1 MAMLSNSM
9 SRKAFALCGGI
20 ILSIALCGLQYS
32 CKSYTP
38 TTSTDGYVDNLEKFH
53 STYFMQGIN
62 GIKYDN
68 LALYVD
74 CSTCIAMGQQ
84 SPFYQSLIPCWVNAT
99 KEYYSIKG
107 SEIVKEEDDTFSLL
121 RSIEEVNYADLK
133 TAVEL
138 MAKSDHESVLL
149 TDGEYYQQSIAKGN
163 INNPYMA
170 NAFKEW
176 LKKGHD
182 VFFLTEPYMESN
194 NGNSYNKKRFY
205 ILFTDTRLNGN
216 IYDRIMQT
224 VDLSLFKDV
233 DIFHLSADHPSL
245 LAEGNSS
252 TVNAN
257 LNASVKGFG
266 NMEVQDWAISWK
278 EGIEP
283 LIVNAIDA
291 NTGIALPSGDYISK
305 GIKVDRNSFGG
316 YKIKEVC
323 CKVYNINGLFTEFS
337 DAIENK
343 QKIGGNVDLSTCLSD
358 NFIVVNSKEFER
370 HGMIELHFD
379 IQSFFPDSVLDGTP
393 YNYTKVDICISKVDY
408 LFNRYKDE
416 FTFDSIDMPGEKNVS
431 VAASIEQCLTDPDIK
446 NQILNCPVYSFY
458 IRSMER

>member
-1 MAMLSNSM
+1 MAFLLIIM
-9 SRKAFALCGGI
+9 SRNALTLCGCV
-20 ILSIALCGLQYS
+20 ILSIASYGFLNS

-38 TTSTDGYVDNLEKFH
+38 TTSTDGYVENLEKFH
-53 STYFMQGIN
+53 SAYFIQEN
-62 GIKYDN
+62 NVIKYDN

-84 SPFYQSLIPCWVNAT
+84 SAFYQSLIPCWVNAT

-107 SEIVKEEDDTFSLL
+107 SEIVKEGGDTFSLL

-138 MAKSDHESVLL
+138 MAKADHESVLL
-149 TDGEYYQQSIAKGN
+149 TDGEYYQQSLAKGN

-182 VFFLTEPYMESN
+182 IYFLTEPYVELN
-194 NGNSYNKKRFY
+194 NGISYNKKRFY

-216 IYDRIMQT
+216 IYDRIKQT

-233 DIFHLSADHPSL
+233 DIFHLSADHPTL
-245 LAEGNSS
+245 LAEGNYS

-257 LNASVKGFG
+257 LSASVKGFG
-266 NMEVQDWAISWK
+266 NMEVQDWSISWK

-283 LIVNAIDA
+283 LVVKAIDTI
-291 NTGIALPSGDYISK
+291 TGEALSNGDYISK

-316 YKIKEVC
+316 YKIKDVS
-323 CKVYNINGLFTEFS
+323 CKVYNINGLFSEFS
-337 DAIENK
+337 EAIENN
-343 QKIGGNVDLSTCLSD
+343 QKIGGNVDLSTCQCE
-358 NFIVVNSKEFER
+358 NFIIVDSLEFKR

-379 IQSFFPDSVLDGTP
+379 SQFFYPDIVLDGSP
-393 YNYTKVDICISKVDY
+393 YNYTKVDICVSQVEY
-408 LFNRYKDE
+408 LFSRYKDV
-416 FTFDSIDMPGEKNVS
+416 FSFDSIDLPGEKNVS